1 VIRNESHALF
11 YAKSSIQKGEYYSVS
26 TSIFVMLEIDNDVT
40 SPFGTYSLNPSQKV
54 VLSVA
59 RLPCL
64 CRGWARPTWT
74 RILDRLRPG
83 VIDYR
88 DKEVAFRL
96 YPTTNLTENGLLLNK
111 TYNLAEI
118 DYLMAGLGPDSVF
131 VDIGANIGLYSIR
144 IAKAIGC
151 FGGKVIAIEPN
162 PPTLERLRF
171 NINANKLDNV
181 SVHEVAV
188 GDYCG
193 FANLAVNKENL
204 AIVNTVRDDETGKI
218 SVVPLED
225 ILDKEGVSR
234 IDALKIDIE
243 GYEYRALQPF
253 FTRCSKKMWPKRI
266 SIEHLEIEHL
276 GDKSDIETLLVEIGY
291 NFMGKTRSNAFY
303 SLGD

>member
-1 VIRNESHALF
+1 
-11 YAKSSIQKGEYYSVS
+11 
-26 TSIFVMLEIDNDVT
+26 MLELDNDVS
-40 SPFGTYSLNPSQKV
+40 SPFGTYSLSPLQKA

-74 RILDRLRPG
+74 RILDWLRPG
-83 VIDYR
+83 AIDHL
-88 DKEVAFRL
+88 DDEVAFRL
-96 YPTTNLTENGLLLNK
+96 YPKTNLTENGLLLSK

-118 DYLMAGLGPDSVF
+118 DYLKAGLGPNSVF

-162 PPTLERLRF
+162 PPTLERLKF
-171 NINANKLDNV
+171 NVNANKLVNV
-181 SVHEVAV
+181 SVHAVAV
-188 GDYCG
+188 GDYRG
-193 FANLAVNKENL
+193 FAKLTVYKEDL
-204 AIVNTVRDDETGKI
+204 AIVNTVRDDETGEI
-218 SVVPLED
+218 PVVPLED
-225 ILDKEGVSR
+225 ILDKEGVSQ

-276 GDKSDIETLLVEIGY
+276 GDKSDIETLLIDIGY
-291 NFMGKTRSNAFY
+291 RFRGKTRSNAFY
-303 SLGD
+303 SLGNR

>member
-1 VIRNESHALF
+1 
-11 YAKSSIQKGEYYSVS
+11 
-26 TSIFVMLEIDNDVT
+26 
-40 SPFGTYSLNPSQKV
+40 
-54 VLSVA
+54 
-59 RLPCL
+59 
-64 CRGWARPTWT
+64 
-74 RILDRLRPG
+74 
-83 VIDYR
+83 
-88 DKEVAFRL
+88 
-96 YPTTNLTENGLLLNK
+96 
-111 TYNLAEI
+111 
-118 DYLMAGLGPDSVF
+118 MAGLGPDSVF

-181 SVHEVAV
+181 SVHEVAI

>member
-83 VIDYR
+83 AIDYR

-151 FGGKVIAIEPN
+151 FGGKVIA
-162 PPTLERLRF
+162 
-171 NINANKLDNV
+171 
-181 SVHEVAV
+181 
-188 GDYCG
+188 
-193 FANLAVNKENL
+193 
-204 AIVNTVRDDETGKI
+204 
-218 SVVPLED
+218 
-225 ILDKEGVSR
+225 
-234 IDALKIDIE
+234 
-243 GYEYRALQPF
+243 
-253 FTRCSKKMWPKRI
+253 
-266 SIEHLEIEHL
+266 
-276 GDKSDIETLLVEIGY
+276 
-291 NFMGKTRSNAFY
+291 
-303 SLGD
+303 